1 MEFLVYA
8 TAMDDTSD
16 APAVWGLNVGGFER
30 AYPGW
35 ALWSPR
41 GTGLVERRNSSKGL
55 AGPLLRGES
64 LDDIARQ
71 IEASAQTDATGHTG
85 ATGPS

>member
-1 MEFLVYA
+1 MEFLIY
-8 TAMDDTSD
+8 TAVMDDTSD
-16 APAVWGLNVGGFER
+16 APAAWGLNVGGFER

-41 GTGLVERRNSSKGL
+41 GIGLVARRKSGKGL

-71 IEASAQTDATGHTG
+71 IEATGQTQPTGQ
-85 ATGPS
+85 S